1 MCFRLLHLLRPNHG
15 LVHVQCLPVY
25 TTVEK
30 CMVSSS
36 LKPPSSTV
44 STLSTTVSG
53 GAPNGLIETLLGNT
67 KLSISDAPSVTGVP
81 LVYPPFHYN
90 MDAFSVSL
98 HDFLLSTPVI
108 PLALSALHMEWTCEK
123 LVLPSILL
131 TDFNKSLVL
140 RSYASL
146 ILSSHG
152 TVSSHRN
159 ACFVAADQMTSQAS
173 CFWLLSLMGIV
184 FYSLLLNVDVTN
196 RPLPST
202 LAFCP
207 FSSSFT
213 WLTNFRY
220 SPFFLGFLMFLS
232 KVLANSA
239 SSLSLSPRFQS
250 LWACG

>member
-1 MCFRLLHLLRPNHG
+1 MLPQLLVFHLSNLLLHN
-15 LVHVQCLPVY
+15 
-25 TTVEK
+25 
-30 CMVSSS
+30 
-36 LKPPSSTV
+36 
-44 STLSTTVSG
+44 
-53 GAPNGLIETLLGNT
+53 
-67 KLSISDAPSVTGVP
+67 
-81 LVYPPFHYN
+81 N

-159 ACFVAADQMTSQAS
+159 ACFVTADQMTVRPLVSGCS
-173 CFWLLSLMGIV
+173 LWWELYSLSSV
-184 FYSLLLNVDVTN
+184 YSLLVNVDVTN